1 MASILK
7 VDTLTGVTTAGSIS
21 VTGEGNSTT
30 TNLQQGLAKAW
41 ANLNGTGTIALQDS
55 FNCASAVDNGTGSY
69 TYNWSSSLGN
79 ATYAGTCLSQGG
91 GTSNTACYNNLYFGG
106 MATGSLRVNHF
117 NQAAPGVADTAN
129 ISVSADG
136 DLA

>member
-1 MASILK
+1 MSTLRADTIQNTSGGA
-7 VDTLTGVTTAGSIS
+7 VTLTNQSA
-21 VTGEGNSTT
+21 
-30 TNLQQGLAKAW
+30 AKAW

-55 FNCASAVDNGTGSY
+55 FNCASAVDNATGSY
-69 TYNWSSSLGN
+69 TYNWSSSLDN
-79 ATYAGTCLSQGG
+79 ATYAGTCFSQGG
-91 GTSNTACYNNLYFGG
+91 GTTNTACYTNLYFGG

-129 ISVSADG
+129 ISVSANG